1 MSTRVIIVLVLTL
14 VIYIIAALG
23 YSVRVVGVKTGR
35 IAISFALF
43 NVFALISR
51 TANSIQS
58 PLLAKTIESSIKT
71 GTTQHLLQTF
81 RYILLSATLGTVI
94 GALLMPT
101 FIKIFKK
108 LVESFSIYRSVP
120 RLMLHG
126 FSKAGIEQF
135 RDSITRP
142 KKENISHLKNFKNLP
157 KKVLLFNVIACSIST
172 VGVLSSLYA
181 GCLNPDLRQ
190 TCSTLSAVIN
200 GTATILMYM
209 FIDPYVSMLTDDVIR
224 GEYSEEQFSRCIIFI
239 VSGLIIG
246 TVLAQI
252 LLVPAAY
259 VILFVAKVL

>member
-1 MSTRVIIVLVLTL
+1 MTTRVIIVLVLTL
-14 VIYIIAALG
+14 IIYIISALG

-81 RYILLSATLGTVI
+81 RYILLSATVGTVI
-94 GALLMPT
+94 GAILMPT
-101 FIKIFKK
+101 FIKIFQK

-120 RLMLHG
+120 RLLLHG

-181 GCLNPDLRQ
+181 GCLNPGLRQ

-224 GEYSEEQFSRCIIFI
+224 GEYSELQFNRCIIFI

-252 LLVPAAY
+252 LLVPAAE
-259 VILFVAKVL
+259 IIGFVARSI